1 MKRFLSIITVMLVLS
16 SFALAQDLQLPRVSQ
31 KATVMQRIGL
41 TDVTITYSRPGVKG
55 RTIWGDLVPYDKVWR
70 TGANEA
76 TTIEFS
82 TDVKV
87 NGQAIPAGAYSLH
100 TIPGKDEWTIILN
113 KTAKQWGSYN
123 YDESKDQLRFKAK
136 PEQGPNEEWLA
147 FSFPDVKQDS
157 GTVQIAWE
165 KMRVKFQIDTDTNA
179 QALANIQK
187 ALAAGPKDWE
197 VPYDAAQ
204 FAFTNNLAK
213 EDAMKWVD
221 QSISLKTTYW
231 NLRLKADML
240 AQSGNKAEAI
250 ATAEKAVKLGKDNK
264 DDAGEVAKTEKKL
277 AEWKGASGSK

>member
-1 MKRFLSIITVMLVLS
+1 
-16 SFALAQDLQLPRVSQ
+16 
-31 KATVMQRIGL
+31 
-41 TDVTITYSRPGVKG
+41 
-55 RTIWGDLVPYDKVWR
+55 
-70 TGANEA
+70 
-76 TTIEFS
+76 
-82 TDVKV
+82 
-87 NGQAIPAGAYSLH
+87 
-100 TIPGKDEWTIILN
+100 
-113 KTAKQWGSYN
+113 
-123 YDESKDQLRFKAK
+123 
-136 PEQGPNEEWLA
+136 
-147 FSFPDVKQDS
+147 DVKQDS

-250 ATAEKAVKLGKDNK
+250 ATAEKAIKLGKDNK